1 MVDLRRERRDVG
13 FVALA
18 LAFIFLLSIGLQIFV
33 TIGVSLLATWMF
45 EHPFWSWGISA
56 FPMYAVAM
64 PLSLF
69 FFRQCSRIERPMRC
83 RLGVGNF
90 WGVLCLCF
98 VGIYLC
104 NAVGT
109 AANEAFSRMLG
120 REAINEIEA
129 VTLASPMW
137 VNLIFTVLL
146 APIFEEIFFR
156 KLLIDRLYP
165 YGEIPAV
172 LISGIAFGL
181 VHGNFSQLFYAVAV
195 GLIFGFVYT
204 RTGNIRYSI
213 AMHMILNLVGG
224 VYAAE
229 AQKLLEGASWGWIFS
244 DIPGELLGMVMMIVY
259 LGIMLLAVVGSIV
272 MYTHYRRRILAPH
285 LASVPLSSRDWS
297 YVLLLNPSVWVFLT
311 VCALMFV
318 L

>member
-1 MVDLRRERRDVG
+1 MRR
-13 FVALA
+13 
-18 LAFIFLLSIGLQIFV
+18 
-33 TIGVSLLATWMF
+33 
-45 EHPFWSWGISA
+45 
-56 FPMYAVAM
+56 
-64 PLSLF
+64 
-69 FFRQCSRIERPMRC
+69 

-146 APIFEEIFFR
+146 APLFEEIFFR

-229 AQKLLEGASWGWIFS
+229 AQKLLEGASWGWSFS
-244 DIPGELLGMVMMIVY
+244 DIPGELIGMVMMIVY

-272 MYTHYRRRILAPH
+272 TYTHYRRRILAPH

-297 YVLLLNPSVWVFLT
+297 YVLLLNPSVWVFLA